1 VIALKVELSHTDF
14 TEVSRV
20 IFVDISAVVMLATS
34 HTATTG
40 VLAVLPYTAVPGR
53 DMAAAEI
60 ISRDQLGTKTLA
72 HCFLVFVKRVGILM
86 CCSQDVLRS
95 KSR

>member
-1 VIALKVELSHTDF
+1 MEIAQQITSPYLVQVDNRLPFVIALKVELSHTDF

-53 DMAAAEI
+53 DMAATEI
-60 ISRDQLGTKTLA
+60 ISRDQLGT
-72 HCFLVFVKRVGILM
+72 
-86 CCSQDVLRS
+86 
-95 KSR
+95 